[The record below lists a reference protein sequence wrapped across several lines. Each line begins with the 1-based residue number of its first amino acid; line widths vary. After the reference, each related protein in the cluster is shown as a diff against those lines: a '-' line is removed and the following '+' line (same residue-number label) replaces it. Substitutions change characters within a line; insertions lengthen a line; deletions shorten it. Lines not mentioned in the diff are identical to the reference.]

1 MKAVFT
7 DASGLRAGGHIPV
20 TVAGVPKGT
29 VEDVRYERGRAVA
42 TLRMDGDVRGRV
54 YRDARAEIAPRSALN
69 DLTVDIEPGT
79 PTRGPLA
86 SGARIP
92 DTRTSGTVGTD
103 RLIGVLDADTRTQ
116 VAVLFSQ
123 LRGALRG
130 RTDEVA
136 ASVRRLPPL
145 VDSSTRV
152 ASALAQRRVLLTKL
166 VGETDTLLR
175 TLGDRGRALS
185 SAIAAGDR
193 TLSVTSARQAELAA
207 AVQALPGALSSLDRA
222 LAGVDEL
229 APSLNPAL
237 DRLRPFAQTLP
248 ATLASVREFT
258 PAGKALIAQ
267 LGELARTGRE
277 PTADLRRALVAL
289 QSAAPG
295 LTPPVRKLLPTLQ
308 AIDKNKTGIGL
319 LGDRFSGIFSTN
331 DENGVILRGLGFFEP
346 FDPEHFGLPGAK
358 GARLASLKADVV
370 RALTQVCLHDNEIAC
385 LARYLVPGLPGSV
398 RSAAHPEGD
407 ARLSREH
414 ALKLLANPVAA
425 RRAGLTPRPRGRS

>member
-1 MKAVFT
+1 MRRGVFIPVGRLVILVQALAAVAFVTYLFVNEQVRTPLAGKPYTVKAVFT

-69 DLTVDIEPGT
+69 DLTVDIVPGT
-79 PTRGPLA
+79 PTRGELA

-193 TLSVTSARQAELAA
+193 TLSVTSARAG
-207 AVQALPGALSSLDRA
+207 GA
-222 LAGVDEL
+222 G
-229 APSLNPAL
+229 
-237 DRLRPFAQTLP
+237 
-248 ATLASVREFT
+248 
-258 PAGKALIAQ
+258 G
-267 LGELARTGRE
+267 G
-277 PTADLRRALVAL
+277 
-289 QSAAPG
+289 
-295 LTPPVRKLLPTLQ
+295 
-308 AIDKNKTGIGL
+308 
-319 LGDRFSGIFSTN
+319 
-331 DENGVILRGLGFFEP
+331 
-346 FDPEHFGLPGAK
+346 
-358 GARLASLKADVV
+358 
-370 RALTQVCLHDNEIAC
+370 
-385 LARYLVPGLPGSV
+385 
-398 RSAAHPEGD
+398 
-407 ARLSREH
+407 
-414 ALKLLANPVAA
+414 
-425 RRAGLTPRPRGRS
+425 RAGSAGRAVVA